1 MKYYTPTIEE
11 FHVGFEYE
19 NKMIDGYWQWHGE
32 VDKVVFTKDTGLQGI
47 IDYPNLVRV
56 KHLDREDIES
66 FGFDFIT
73 TKQSKTNDFFMK
85 QVDDPRHKE
94 AASIGIGVCYV
105 SHQVV
110 IEFEIDTTKETKG
123 PWYID
128 SNAVFAGKIKNKSEL
143 GVILKQIGVI

>member
-1 MKYYTPTIEE
+1 MSKYYTPTIEE
-11 FHVGFEYE
+11 LHVGFEYE
-19 NKMIDGYWQWHGE
+19 IKTTNGTWVNTKANNLKLIKEIFETFQNKPI
-32 VDKVVFTKDTGLQGI
+32 
-47 IDYPNLVRV
+47 RV

-85 QVDDPRHKE
+85 QIDDPRYE
-94 AASIGIGVCYV
+94 QSASIGIGVCYV

-128 SNAVFAGKIKNKSEL
+128 SNAVFAGKIKNRTEL
-143 GVILKQIGVI
+143 KRILTQIGVI